1 MRRLRFLLGLVGALA
16 LVADG
21 LFAGVPSSAT
31 IDVATEAKAEV
42 VVWPV
47 AERWSGEGFL
57 PVWVRIEN
65 RANEA
70 RTWTF
75 KFKVWTNYQETT
87 EHETSVTMGP
97 REAGER
103 VVYVP
108 GNGRAESGRGAW
120 GRVEV
125 EGPGTSIGNGVNFVN
140 QAGSDPIV
148 SMAVSAAQESALF
161 VASNGAPG
169 PKAELS
175 VVDPAA
181 WPADWRVWSPF
192 QQVVLTEAEWSRLDG
207 GRRAALRDWV
217 LMGGVL
223 QVFANRMGEPRSG
236 PAEERIGFGAIRRSA
251 LTLEAEEKVKTGFVE
266 LSELVQMH
274 PEALMPMSLP
284 PELKLTTGRLGVSLF
299 LVVFGILVGPIN
311 LFVFAPAGRRQ
322 RLFLTVPTLSL
333 AASVLLV
340 VYIVVKD
347 GFGGEGMQRGLVVL
361 VPASNQAVVAQQ
373 QMSRTGVL
381 LGAQFALPAA
391 VVLTQI
397 TDTSI
402 GATGDQN
409 QNAAYS
415 RSEDGASGDWFKSRR
430 VQKQSVR
437 QLVPTRA
444 RVERVAGGGG
454 PDAPPV
460 VQSTVATK
468 LKAFQYRDRDG
479 VLWVAD
485 ELEPGRRVSLKRS
498 VVDGGLPLAAGEFS
512 ALGGAAEG
520 LAPIAT
526 HAAIRWREPVFVYCG
541 PVMEARTP

>member
-1 MRRLRFLLGLVGALA
+1 MRRLRFLLGLAGALVLA
-16 LVADG
+16 SGG

-31 IDVATEAKAEV
+31 IDVATEADAAIGV
-42 VVWPV
+42 SPV

-57 PVWVRIEN
+57 PVRVRIEN

-70 RTWTF
+70 RTWSF
-75 KFKVWTNYQETT
+75 RFKVWTNYQEITT
-87 EHETSVTMGP
+87 HEVSVSMGP

-125 EGPGTSIGNGVNFVN
+125 NGPGTSIGNGVNFVN

-148 SMAVSAAQESALF
+148 ITAVSAAQESALF

-192 QQVVLTEAEWSRLDG
+192 QRVVLTEDEWTRLDG

-223 QVFANRMGEPRSG
+223 QVFANRIGEPRSG
-236 PAEERIGFGAIRRSA
+236 PAEERIGFGAIRRSP
-251 LTLEAEEKVKTGFVE
+251 LTLEAEERVKTGFVSLAE
-266 LSELVQMH
+266 GVPTH

-284 PELKLTTGRLGVSLF
+284 PELQLSTGRLGVSLF

-322 RLFLTVPTLSL
+322 RLFLTVPALSL
-333 AASVLLV
+333 AASVLLM

-347 GFGGEGMQRGLVVL
+347 GFGGEGLQRGRVVL
-361 VPASNQAVVAQQ
+361 LPASNQAVVEQQ
-373 QMSRTGVL
+373 QISRTGVL

-397 TDTSI
+397 TDTLI
-402 GATGDQN
+402 GATLD

-415 RSEDGASGDWFKSRR
+415 RSENGASGDWFKSRR

-454 PDAPPV
+454 ADAPPV

-479 VLWVAD
+479 VLWRAD
-485 ELEPGRRVSLKRS
+485 ELEPGRRVTLKRAPG
-498 VVDGGLPLAAGEFS
+498 VGEERLAAGEFS